1 MIKQFRVPGRIA
13 SRLEELGVSVPDVL
27 RRASLPKDLFQQ
39 TRVLVSTPELFAL
52 WHAIEA
58 VSSDPLI
65 GLKLGPGTN
74 SPKAPHPM
82 AVAALSTEN
91 LVAAVKLMARYKKL
105 AAPEEILYQL
115 DEDEFSVW
123 YRWLL
128 AVDAEP
134 HVLFDYCMAGM
145 MAAARYGTGQR
156 IVPLRVEYLRPRANI
171 KALERHFGCPV
182 INGGSRNA
190 IVFRAADALTPFV
203 TKNNELLDMLAPQF
217 EEQLKQSKEEDSFVE
232 LVRRSIQN
240 KMAGH
245 RPSIDEIADALH
257 MGSRTLQRRL
267 QDSGS
272 SFQQVLDEARRQM
285 ARYYLGNSALELNE
299 AAFLLGF
306 EDSNSFTR
314 AFRKW
319 EGIPPGTW
327 RETQRAARPS

>member
-13 SRLEELGVSVPDVL
+13 NRLQELGVSVPDVL
-27 RRASLPKDLFQQ
+27 RRACLPKDLFQQ
-39 TRVLVSTPELFAL
+39 VPVLVSTAGLFAL
-52 WHAIEA
+52 WHAIET

-65 GLKLGPGTN
+65 GLKIGPGTRI
-74 SPKAPHPM
+74 HPM
-82 AVAALSTEN
+82 ALAALSTEN
-91 LVAAVKLMARYKKL
+91 LVASVKFIARYKKL

-115 DEDEFSVW
+115 DDDVFSIW

-134 HVLFDYCMAGM
+134 HALFDYCMAGM

-156 IVPLRVEYLRPRANI
+156 IVPLRVEYLRPRTNI

-182 INGGSRNA
+182 INGSSRNA
-190 IVFRAADALTPFV
+190 IVFRAADALIPFV
-203 TKNNELLDMLAPQF
+203 TRNSELLDMLEPQF
-217 EEQLKQSKEEDSFVE
+217 EEQLNQSKEEDSFVE

-245 RPSIDEIADALH
+245 RPTIDEIAEALH
-257 MGSRTLQRRL
+257 LGPRTLQRRL

-327 RETQRAARPS
+327 RENHRTTLPS